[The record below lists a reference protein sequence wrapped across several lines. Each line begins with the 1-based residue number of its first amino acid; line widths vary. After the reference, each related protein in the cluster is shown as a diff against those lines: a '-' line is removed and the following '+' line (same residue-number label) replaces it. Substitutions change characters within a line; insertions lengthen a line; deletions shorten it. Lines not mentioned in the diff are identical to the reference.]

1 MEPGEMGKS
10 EMERE
15 GTGIGSVLEGPDK
28 EVSLQLRI
36 SEAYHKDAGKG
47 VARIGADALA
57 SLSLEN
63 GGVVEI
69 KGKDK
74 VYAIAWP
81 GNPDD
86 PQDLIR
92 IDGNT
97 RANLGAGI
105 DSKVVVTRAEARPAR
120 KIIVAPT
127 RQIRLMGG
135 PQYLLRM
142 LQGRAVV
149 KGEMLRVEMINNSL
163 NLAVVSTMPAGA
175 VLVTAET
182 IISITRETL
191 EELALFVRDISYED
205 IGGLSREIREIRG
218 MIEVPLR
225 HPELFTRLGINP
237 PRGVL
242 LHGPPGTGKTLIA
255 RAVASETDA
264 NFISISG
271 PEIVSKFYG
280 ESEQR
285 LRQIFEEAAKTAP
298 SIIFID
304 EIDSIAPKREEV
316 SGDLERRVVAQLLAL
331 MDGLSSRG
339 EVIVIAA
346 TNRPNALDPAIRRGG
361 RFDREIEIGIPSK
374 NGRLEV
380 LYVHTRGMPLDE
392 SLDLKEIADATH
404 GYVGADLYALCKEAA
419 MRTLERALP
428 DLDVKEDIPAEIVE
442 SLLVTK
448 EDFQEAL
455 KKIEPSAMR
464 EVFVEVAEVHW
475 DEVGGLE
482 PAKQSLIEAVEW
494 PLKYPEAFAAVG
506 VRPPRGILLYGLPGT
521 GKTLLVRA
529 LATESNVNFISVK
542 GPELLSKWV
551 GESERAVREVFR
563 KARQAAPALVFFD
576 EIDSIVPGR
585 GSGSDSNVTERV
597 VSQFLTELDGLVQ
610 LKDVVIV
617 AATNRPDL
625 LDSSMLRPGRFD
637 RLVYIPMPDMQARKR
652 ILEIYLSR
660 MAASGISAQWLAE
673 MTEDFSGADLEMLC
687 REAGM
692 LALRAHIRSDM
703 KREELIIDRILVTR
717 EHFQEALELIKPHL
731 SKGMLEEYLKMI
743 RDFKA

>member
-1 MEPGEMGKS
+1 MDHRG
-10 EMERE
+10 
-15 GTGIGSVLEGPDK
+15 GSDEAVTDQDGQGYL
-28 EVSLQLRI
+28 SLRVA
-36 SEAYHKDAGKG
+36 EAYHKDAGKG
-47 VARIGADALA
+47 VARIGAKAMRALGLDDG
-57 SLSLEN
+57 S
-63 GGVVEI
+63 VVEI
-69 KGKDK
+69 RGKERA
-74 VYAIAWP
+74 YAVVWP

-86 PQDLIR
+86 PSDIVR

-97 RANLGAGI
+97 RANLGVSI
-105 DSKVVVTRAEARPAR
+105 DSRVDVLRAEARPAR
-120 KIIVAPT
+120 KVVVAPT
-127 RQIRLMGG
+127 RPIRFMGG
-135 PQYLLRM
+135 PQYLLRT
-142 LQGRAVV
+142 LEGRPLV
-149 KGEMLRVEMINNSL
+149 KGEMIRVEMINNTL
-163 NLAVVSTMPAGA
+163 NLAVVSTTPSGP
-175 VLVTAET
+175 VLVTSET

-191 EELALFVRDISYED
+191 EELPLHVRDISYED
-205 IGGLSREIREIRG
+205 IGGLSREIREIRE

-225 HPELFTRLGINP
+225 HPELFSKLGINP

-255 RAVASETDA
+255 RAVASETEA

-285 LRQIFEEAAKTAP
+285 LRQLFDEAQKAAP

-361 RFDREIEIGIPSK
+361 RFDREIEIGIPNK
-374 NGRLEV
+374 HGRLEI

-392 SLDLKEIADATH
+392 SLDLKEIAEATH
-404 GYVGADLYALCKEAA
+404 GFVGADLSALCKEAA

-428 DLDVKEDIPAEIVE
+428 DLDIREEIPADV
-442 SLLVTK
+442 LAGLKVTRD
-448 EDFQEAL
+448 DFYQAL
-455 KKIEPSAMR
+455 KRIEPSAMR

-475 DEVGGLE
+475 DEIGGLE
-482 PAKQSLIEAVEW
+482 EAKQALIESVEW
-494 PLKYPEAFAAVG
+494 PLKYPDAFEAVG

-551 GESERAVREVFR
+551 GESERAVREIFR
-563 KARQAAPALVFFD
+563 KARAASPALVFFD
-576 EIDSIVPGR
+576 EIDSVVPAR
-585 GSGSDSNVTERV
+585 GTGSETHVTERV
-597 VSQFLTELDGLVQ
+597 VSQFLTELDGLVE
-610 LKDVVIV
+610 LKDVVVI

-625 LDSSMLRPGRFD
+625 LDRSLLRPGRFD
-637 RLVYIPMPDMQARKR
+637 RLIYIPMPDKEAREKIIR
-652 ILEIYLSR
+652 IHLSR
-660 MAASGISAQWLAE
+660 MAASDVSSEWLAE
-673 MTEDFSGADLEMLC
+673 ITENYSGADLEMLC

-692 LALRAHIRSDM
+692 IALRRHIQPGMS
-703 KREELIIDRILVTR
+703 REALIVDRIVVTK
-717 EHFQEALELIKPHL
+717 EHFQEAYERIRPHL
-731 SKGMLEEYLKMI
+731 SRDMLEEYLQLI
-743 RDFKA
+743 QEFEV

>member
-1 MEPGEMGKS
+1 MAGDPADDGLK
-10 EMERE
+10 
-15 GTGIGSVLEGPDK
+15 IDGS
-28 EVSLQLRI
+28 SMQLRVA
-36 SEAYHKDAGKG
+36 EAYHKDAGKG
-47 VARIGADALA
+47 VARIGAAA
-57 SLSLEN
+57 MSSLSLEN
-63 GGVVEI
+63 GGVIEI
-69 KGKDK
+69 LGKDK

-81 GNPDD
+81 GNPED

-105 DSKVVVTRAEARPAR
+105 DSKVSISRAMARPAR
-120 KIIVAPT
+120 KIVVAPT

-135 PQYLLRM
+135 PAYLLRM

-149 KGEMLRVEMINNSL
+149 KGEMLRVEMINSSL
-163 NLAVVSTMPAGA
+163 NLAVVSTLPSGA
-175 VLVTAET
+175 VLVTPET

-191 EELALFVRDISYED
+191 EELALHVRDISYED
-205 IGGLSREIREIRG
+205 IGGLSREIREIRE

-225 HPELFTRLGINP
+225 HPELFSRLGINP

-264 NFISISG
+264 NFVSISG

-280 ESEQR
+280 ESEQK
-285 LRQIFEEAAKTAP
+285 LRQIFEEASKAAP

-361 RFDREIEIGIPSK
+361 RFDREIEIGIPNK
-374 NGRLEV
+374 TGRLEV
-380 LYVHTRGMPLDE
+380 LYVHTRGMPLDD
-392 SLDLKEIADATH
+392 SLDLLEIADITH
-404 GYVGADLYALCKEAA
+404 GFVGADLYALCKEAA

-428 DLDVKEDIPAEIVE
+428 DLDVKEDIPAELVE
-442 SLLVTK
+442 GLRVAK
-448 EDFQEAL
+448 EDFFDAL

-475 DEVGGLE
+475 EEVGGLE
-482 PAKQSLIEAVEW
+482 RAKQQLIEAVEW
-494 PLKYPEAFAAVG
+494 PLKYPEAFGAVG
-506 VRPPRGILLYGLPGT
+506 VRPARGILLYGLPGT

-529 LATESNVNFISVK
+529 LATESNINFISVK

-563 KARQAAPALVFFD
+563 KARQAAPSLIFFD
-576 EIDSIVPGR
+576 EIDSLIPGR
-585 GSGSDSNVTERV
+585 GSGSDSHATERV
-597 VSQFLTELDGLVQ
+597 VSQFLTEMDGLVQ
-610 LKDVVIV
+610 LKDVIII

-637 RLVYIPMPDMQARKR
+637 RLIYIPMPDMQARTK

-660 MAASGISAQWLAE
+660 MATQGVIASWLAE
-673 MTEDFSGADLEMLC
+673 LTGDFSGADLEMLC

-692 LALRAHIRSDM
+692 MALRTII
-703 KREELIIDRILVTR
+703 KPGIKKEELIIDELAVTK
-717 EHFQEALELIKPHL
+717 EHFKEALELIKPHL
-731 SKGMLEEYLKMI
+731 SKGMLDEYMKMI
-743 RDFKA
+743 QDFKA